1 MEIYKSRQK
10 EFEIEYKT
18 VKSRYKLLGAF
29 RLLIF
34 LGIVYSFYLSV
45 SQADS
50 SYLYFVG
57 VLLIVF
63 LALLKVHSNLN
74 WRLRYVEALK
84 NINEDEVSF
93 LETDC
98 RNFEDG
104 SEFHEVDHPYAY
116 DLDIFGAKSLFQ
128 YLNRTASFI
137 GKEKLALLLK
147 KQLTPKSIEENQD
160 AVAELAQKVAWRQE
174 INAYSKISHL
184 DIKAHQKLKQWA
196 STEVV
201 LFSKL
206 STILAFVIP
215 VLLLLS
221 IFMYYIDSTTT
232 LWGYLVSAFFSL
244 NLVLAL
250 SKIKMIQAEIGGADK
265 VHETINSYSAIISKV
280 EKEDFKSEKMLGYL
294 KELKK
299 DSFNASNELKSLS
312 EYFEQLETIAN
323 VFVMIVFNGFVQ
335 YHVHILRK
343 FLVWKKEKAHLV
355 ELTVNMIGE
364 IEALNSIANFS
375 YNNPQYV
382 FPQLSTEQQMSFI
395 NLGHPLLNANKR
407 VCNDIDFTQ
416 QRFVILT
423 GSNMSGKSTFL
434 RTIGVNLVLA
444 GLGAP
449 VCATTATFFPLPLFV
464 SMRLTDSLEDSE
476 SYFYAEVKR
485 LKMIIEKVQSQTCFV
500 LLDEILRGTN
510 SDDKQSGTIGVIQ
523 KLIREKTFGII
534 ATHDLEVCNT
544 TNSYPDVL
552 INKCFEVEIK
562 QNDLH
567 FDYKIR
573 DGVCQNK
580 NATFIMKKMQIID

>member
-147 KQLTPKSIEENQD
+147 KQLAPKSIEENQD

-299 DSFNASNELKSLS
+299 DSFKASNELKSLS

-485 LKMIIEKVQSQTCFV
+485 LKMIIEKVQSQNCFV

>member
-1 MEIYKSRQK
+1 MEIYKSRQQ
-10 EFEIEYKT
+10 EFEIEYKK
-18 VKSRYKLLGAF
+18 VRSRYKLLGAF

-57 VLLIVF
+57 GLLVVF
-63 LALLKVHSNLN
+63 LILLKVHSNLN
-74 WRLRYVEALK
+74 WKLRYVEALK
-84 NINEDEVSF
+84 NINVDEISF
-93 LETDC
+93 LESDK
-98 RNFEDG
+98 RDFEDG
-104 SEFHEVDHPYAY
+104 NEFHEVDHPYAY
-116 DLDIFGAKSLFQ
+116 DLDIFGTKSLFQ

-137 GKEKLALLLK
+137 GKEKLSLLLK
-147 KQLTPKSIEENQD
+147 KQLSSKSIKENQE

-184 DIKAHQKLKQWA
+184 DINAHQKLKRWA
-196 STEVV
+196 NTEVV

-206 STILAFVIP
+206 STVLAFLIP
-215 VLLLLS
+215 VLLLFT
-221 IFMYYIDSTTT
+221 IVMYYLDSTNI
-232 LWGYLVSAFFSL
+232 LWGYLTSALFSL

-265 VHETINSYSAIISKV
+265 VHETINSYSEIISKV
-280 EKEDFKSEKMLGYL
+280 EKEDFKSEKILSYL

-299 DSFNASNELKSLS
+299 DTFKASAELKSLS
-312 EYFEQLETIAN
+312 GYFEQLETVAN
-323 VFVMIVFNGFVQ
+323 IFVMIVFNGFVQ
-335 YHVHILRK
+335 YHVHVLRK
-343 FLVWKKEKAHLV
+343 FLIWKKDKAHLV
-355 ELTVNMIGE
+355 ELTINMIGE
-364 IEALNSIANFS
+364 IEALNSLANFS

-382 FPQLSTEQQMSFI
+382 FPELSTDQKMNFT
-395 NLGHPLLNANKR
+395 NLGHPLLNAKKR
-407 VCNDIDFTQ
+407 VCNDIDFTH

-434 RTIGVNLVLA
+434 RTVGVNMVLA
-444 GLGAP
+444 GMGAP
-449 VCATTATFFPLPLFV
+449 VCATSATFFPIPLFV

-485 LKMIIEKVQSQTCFV
+485 LQMIIEKVQSQTCFV

-510 SDDKQSGTIGVIQ
+510 SDDKQSGTIGVIL
-523 KLIREKTFGII
+523 KLIREKTFGLI

-544 TNSYPDVL
+544 TNSYPDIL
-552 INKCFEVEIK
+552 INKCFEVEIRES
-562 QNDLH
+562 DLH